1 MLLIDLTRHWGAM
14 QIRCLTAMR
23 FPLSYEMR
31 FLFLLSNMQA
41 NYNSTFVANSH
52 SPQHLAG
59 DVRDAARY
67 VRRLG

>member
-31 FLFLLSNMQA
+31 FLFLSNMQA

-52 SPQHLAG
+52 SPHNILQEMSEML
-59 DVRDAARY
+59 
-67 VRRLG
+67 LGTSEG